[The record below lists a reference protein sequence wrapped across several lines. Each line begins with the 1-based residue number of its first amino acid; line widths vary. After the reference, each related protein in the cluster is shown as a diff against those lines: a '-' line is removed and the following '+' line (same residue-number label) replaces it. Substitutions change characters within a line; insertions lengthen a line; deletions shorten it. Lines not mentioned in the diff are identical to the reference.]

1 MAMVG
6 PTAETGSL
14 LDRLDDGK
22 VISLGVLSGAE
33 LCALGATEHPVCWG
47 ALRGAWWKLDQKERA
62 HFVETSALSLL
73 HRDLI
78 KDTPLGRGGA
88 ALPAATAYQLSAE
101 LGVLLDARRSPAL
114 IIATHHESRT
124 PAISYFQGRGASA
137 IVEEI
142 PERAGKG
149 RPSSTRS
156 PLGVIFSYRL
166 LTPAFTARELARW
179 ACKPIPVARYQ
190 PTAPRLI
197 GFFGGADG
205 DRPGGYQLN
214 IHADGGVAHVD
225 GPDISADLGR
235 EELTRLLC
243 DIITTWDV
251 ARAF

>member
-78 KDTPLGRGGA
+78 TDKPPGRGGA

-101 LGVLLDARRSPAL
+101 LGVLLGARMSPAL
-114 IIATHHESRT
+114 IIATHHV
-124 PAISYFQGRGASA
+124 PC
-137 IVEEI
+137 
-142 PERAGKG
+142 
-149 RPSSTRS
+149 
-156 PLGVIFSYRL
+156 
-166 LTPAFTARELARW
+166 AFAARELARW

-205 DRPGGYQLN
+205 DRPSSYQLN